1 MMNRKEQVTL
11 TNMCMITNG
20 TSVLVQN
27 KRLDDD
33 SSGIT
38 FPGGHVE
45 PHEPI
50 TDSMIREVWEET
62 GLTIEHPMLVGIK
75 EWMEEDGDRYIVF
88 LYVAERFTGTLHASH
103 EGEVFWTPL
112 ETLLQQPCIWH
123 MEHMLKVFTQQY
135 SELFL
140 VGNHYVPVLK

>member
-75 EWMEEDGDRYIVF
+75 
-88 LYVAERFTGTLHASH
+88 
-103 EGEVFWTPL
+103 
-112 ETLLQQPCIWH
+112 
-123 MEHMLKVFTQQY
+123 
-135 SELFL
+135 
-140 VGNHYVPVLK
+140 